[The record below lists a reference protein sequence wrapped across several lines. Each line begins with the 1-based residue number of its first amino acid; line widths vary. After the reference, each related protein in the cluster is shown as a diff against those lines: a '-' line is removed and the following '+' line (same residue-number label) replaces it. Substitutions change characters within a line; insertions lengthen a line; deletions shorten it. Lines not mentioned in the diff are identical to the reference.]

1 MKGIL
6 EFSLPEEQDEFKL
19 AQDAWKYSIIVDEM
33 FNWLRSLEKHQNI
46 KKLTVEQV
54 RNKLVELRNERFD

>member
-1 MKGIL
+1 MKGVL
-6 EFSLPEEQDEFKL
+6 EFTLPEEQDEFRL
-19 AQDAWKYSIIVDEM
+19 AQDAWKYSIIIDEM